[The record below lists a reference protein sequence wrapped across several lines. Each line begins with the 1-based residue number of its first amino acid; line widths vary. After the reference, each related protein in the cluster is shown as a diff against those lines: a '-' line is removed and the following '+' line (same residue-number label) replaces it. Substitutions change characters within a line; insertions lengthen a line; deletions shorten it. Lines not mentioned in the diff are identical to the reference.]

1 MESNS
6 RSGMCMQICTTK
18 VGIFVWTLQV
28 LGGTKQ
34 EHEVNHL
41 YVLFLNKSAVLFHT
55 ETSLLV

>member
-6 RSGMCMQICTTK
+6 RSGMYVQICTTK
-18 VGIFVWTLQV
+18 VDIFVWTLQV
-28 LGGTKQ
+28 LGEKER

-41 YVLFLNKSAVLFHT
+41 YESAVFVNT